1 MNLINKNTKVYYI
14 STFLLFLASTMPHS
28 ILTVLFLKKGLLM
41 SQIVLMQS
49 FFNLSM
55 IIFEIPSGVMSDLYS
70 RKKVYI
76 LSLLENGTIDVVLIN
91 SLKNNETGLQKFL
104 KYQKQISTF
113 SSILG
118 SGIGFLLYFKIGVN
132 IYFISITLILL
143 NILLTALFFFDENK
157 KANEN
162 INFQIFKRHIIECI
176 SELKEKRVMKYYFI
190 FFGIIQIFIQSHFQL
205 WQKLFLDKGIGEKN
219 FFVMYVMF
227 QIIVIIAY
235 NTNILLI
242 NTKKLYFLLILI
254 FLMTITVIILKNNLI
269 FTGIY
274 LILCTIFFI
283 INYYFEFHF
292 NKILS
297 KEKISAITSM
307 KSFFSRIFSFGTL
320 FISSLLLRKISVVN
334 LFVINVTI
342 VIFVVMY
349 LIFRINKSVRQS

>member
-76 LSLLENGTIDVVLIN
+76 LSLLTLVITFFLIIFSKSLFWLSVAYTMYGFANALETGTIDVVLIN
-91 SLKNNETGLQKFL
+91 SLKNSETGLQKFL

-132 IYFISITLILL
+132 IYFISIILILI
-143 NILLTALFFFDENK
+143 NILLTTLFFSDENE

-162 INFQIFKRHIIECI
+162 INFQIFKMHIAECI

-219 FFVMYVMF
+219 FFVMYVLF

-235 NTNILLI
+235 NINILLI

-254 FLMTITVIILKNNLI
+254 FLMAITVIILKNNLI

-274 LILCTIFFI
+274 LILCTIF
-283 INYYFEFHF
+283 
-292 NKILS
+292 L
-297 KEKISAITSM
+297 
-307 KSFFSRIFSFGTL
+307 
-320 FISSLLLRKISVVN
+320 
-334 LFVINVTI
+334 
-342 VIFVVMY
+342 
-349 LIFRINKSVRQS
+349 

>member
-1 MNLINKNTKVYYI
+1 MNLIDKNTKVYYI

-76 LSLLENGTIDVVLIN
+76 LSLL
-91 SLKNNETGLQKFL
+91 
-104 KYQKQISTF
+104 
-113 SSILG
+113 
-118 SGIGFLLYFKIGVN
+118 
-132 IYFISITLILL
+132 TLIITFFL
-143 NILLTALFFFDENK
+143 IIFSKSLFWL
-157 KANEN
+157 
-162 INFQIFKRHIIECI
+162 
-176 SELKEKRVMKYYFI
+176 SV
-190 FFGIIQIFIQSHFQL
+190 
-205 WQKLFLDKGIGEKN
+205 
-219 FFVMYVMF
+219 
-227 QIIVIIAY
+227 AY
-235 NTNILLI
+235 TM
-242 NTKKLYFLLILI
+242 KLYLLLILI
-254 FLMTITVIILKNNLI
+254 FLMAITVIILKNNLI

-283 INYYFEFHF
+283 INYYFEFNF

-320 FISSLLLRKISVVN
+320 FVSSLLLRKISVVN
-334 LFVINVTI
+334 LFVINVTV

-349 LIFRINKSVRQS
+349 LIFRINKSVRQPWIKNNIGV

>member
-1 MNLINKNTKVYYI
+1 MNLIDKNTKVYYI

-76 LSLLENGTIDVVLIN
+76 LSLLTLVITFFLIIFSKSLFWLSVAYIIYGLANALETGTIDVVLIN

-104 KYQKQISTF
+104 KYQKQILTF

-132 IYFISITLILL
+132 IYFISITLILI
-143 NILLTALFFFDENK
+143 NILLTTLFFSDENK
-157 KANEN
+157 KGNEN
-162 INFQIFKRHIIECI
+162 INFQIFKRHIAECI

-219 FFVMYVMF
+219 FFVMYVLF

-235 NTNILLI
+235 NTKILLI
-242 NTKKLYFLLILI
+242 NTKKLYSLLILI
-254 FLMTITVIILKNNLI
+254 FLMAITVVILKNNLI

-274 LILCTIFFI
+274 LTLCTIF
-283 INYYFEFHF
+283 
-292 NKILS
+292 S
-297 KEKISAITSM
+297 
-307 KSFFSRIFSFGTL
+307 
-320 FISSLLLRKISVVN
+320 
-334 LFVINVTI
+334 
-342 VIFVVMY
+342 
-349 LIFRINKSVRQS
+349 